1 MMAGMV
7 ANEIG
12 WGGTSAVSDALSL
25 RRQSVR
31 RGQKEATGQLQSPM
45 VRGRERAEGGGRP
58 KLVDKDPDLVVDL
71 QAIVDAQT
79 YGNPEHVL
87 KYTNLSLR
95 KIVRQLIAIGH
106 KLSHSSVGTI
116 LKGLGYSKQQNRKLL
131 QVGKSHPQRNEQF
144 EFIFAKMEAWLEKGW
159 AVLSVDCKK
168 KENVT
173 CQGF

>member
-1 MMAGMV
+1 MQHIKDYHFNLEFFSRLAEKCQLSEAQRRMMAGMV

-12 WGGTSAVSDALSL
+12 WGGISAVSDALSL

-131 QVGKSHPQRNEQF
+131 QVGKSHPQRNE
-144 EFIFAKMEAWLEKGW
+144 
-159 AVLSVDCKK
+159 CR
-168 KENVT
+168 
-173 CQGF
+173 